1 MPKDREQLKKEIKQ
15 NLLNELQR
23 LNERREQLLKEK
35 NDGLEKLDDQIMD
48 VKLRMEALEKLP

>member
-15 NLLNELQR
+15 NWLNELQR

-35 NDGLEKLDDQIMD
+35 NDGLEKLDDQIME